1 MIWIKTQY
9 VFRYFLAVLSIFF
22 SACSSDNKSP
32 ELASY
37 DNTQAIHVGLFSKS
51 QKGLLMP
58 EGWQELSLPGVEQH
72 SEYSLVT
79 VSNKRVIKA
88 VSQNAASGIIKK
100 VNIDPKQFPIL
111 KWCWKI
117 ENILKTADIKSKAGD
132 DYSARIFVT
141 FDYDIEKLSS
151 NERFKAKMYSLL
163 HGELPPLATI
173 NYIWDNRAALN
184 SIQSSA
190 YTDRVKMIVI
200 QSGADNL
207 KQWLTEKRNIYED
220 FKLAFGEEPP
230 HVSSIAIMTDTDN
243 TGEKAT
249 AYFGDITFYPQNST
263 PNQ

>member
-1 MIWIKTQY
+1 MINVKTQTG
-9 VFRYFLAVLSIFF
+9 FLYFLAGLVFLA
-22 SACSSDNKSP
+22 ACSSDNNSP

-37 DNTQAIHVGLFSKS
+37 DKALPIHVGLFSKS
-51 QKGLLMP
+51 NNSALLP
-58 EGWQELSLPGVEQH
+58 DGWQELSLPGVEQH
-72 SEYSLVT
+72 NQYSLVND
-79 VSNKRVIKA
+79 SNKRVVKA
-88 VSQNAASGIIKK
+88 VSKNSASGMIKK

-111 KWCWKI
+111 KWHWKI
-117 ENILKTADIKSKAGD
+117 DNILKKANIKSKAGD

-173 NYIWDNRAALN
+173 NYIWDNRAAVN

-200 QSGADNL
+200 QSGSTNI
-207 KQWLTEKRNIYED
+207 KQWLSEQRNVYED
-220 FKLAFGEEPP
+220 FKSAFGEEPP

-243 TGEKAT
+243 TGEQAT
-249 AYFGDITFYPQNST
+249 AYFGDISFYPAIKPQ
-263 PNQ
+263 Q